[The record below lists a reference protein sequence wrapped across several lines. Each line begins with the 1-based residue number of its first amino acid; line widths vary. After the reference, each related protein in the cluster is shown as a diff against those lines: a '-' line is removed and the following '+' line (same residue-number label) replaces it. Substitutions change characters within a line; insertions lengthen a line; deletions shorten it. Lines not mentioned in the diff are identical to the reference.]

1 MPLLLGIDT
10 GGTYTDAVLFDDET
24 GVVATAKSL
33 TTRHDLSVGIG
44 QSIDAVVAQ
53 SGIAPSEIALVSL
66 STTLATNALVEGQGG
81 RVCLVLVGFAASAL
95 SKYGLAA
102 TMKDSPVILLDGG
115 HDAHG
120 QPLCPLDAGSLK
132 AQLDALEGQVSGF
145 AVVGRFAVRNPA
157 HEIAAREVIRDVT
170 GRPVTCSHELSSKLD
185 GPKRALTCVLNARLI
200 NLIHHLIGAT
210 ESLFD
215 TRGIDAALMVVQGD
229 GALISAEVAKVKPIE
244 TILSG
249 PAASLVGAAYLTGAK
264 DAVVSDIGG
273 TTTDIAILTD
283 GQPRLDTDGA
293 TVGGWRTMVEAVDM
307 HTIGLGGDSDV
318 QTLQVGLQTTLKLGP
333 RRLVPLS
340 LFAAQHAD
348 LVHGTLDRQ
357 LKKPRV
363 DETDGR
369 FAMAVGRESAH
380 LAALQPGETELLEL
394 LLADPLPLGSVMT
407 SPRRRRALDHLVACG
422 LAMVSGLTPSDAAH
436 VLGKHDAWDAD
447 AARKAATLFARK
459 KDSLGTAI
467 APNAEALSAWI
478 IDTLIRTSAETLLE
492 TSLANDRFAATHMA
506 GVLLAA
512 SVRDDP
518 GRLIDFQLRLS
529 VPLIGLGAAAPSYYP
544 EVADRLRTTA
554 LIPEHADV
562 ANAIGAVVGHVRV
575 TAEALIAQI
584 EEGVFRLYMAD
595 APNDF
600 TSLDAAVSFS
610 EQALTADA
618 RRRAIEAGAGDIE
631 IRLSRKDNA
640 AIVEGREIL
649 VDCLVKAT
657 ASGRPRVA
665 V

>member
-33 TTRHDLSVGIG
+33 TTRHDLSLGIG
-44 QSIDAVVAQ
+44 RSIDAVVAQ

-81 RVCLVLVGFAASAL
+81 RVCLVLVGFDAAAL
-95 SKYGLAA
+95 SKYGLAT

-120 QPLCPLDAGSLK
+120 QPLCPLDTDFLEVRLG
-132 AQLDALEGQVSGF
+132 ALEGQVSGF
-145 AVVGRFAVRNPA
+145 AVVGRFAVRNA
-157 HEIAAREVIRDVT
+157 EHEVAARDVILDVT

-200 NLIHHLIGAT
+200 NLIHHLISAT
-210 ESLFD
+210 ETLFD
-215 TRGIDAALMVVQGD
+215 ARGIDAALMVVQGD
-229 GALISAEVAKVKPIE
+229 GALISAEVAKLKPIE

-283 GQPRLDTDGA
+283 GQPRLAADGA

-318 QTLQVGLQTTLKLGP
+318 QAHQAGFESKLRLGP
-333 RRLVPLS
+333 RRVIPVS
-340 LFAAQHAD
+340 LFAVDHAD
-348 LVHGTLDRQ
+348 LVHGALDRQ
-357 LKKPRV
+357 LKLPRAG
-363 DETDGR
+363 DSDGR
-369 FAMAVGRESAH
+369 FVMAVRRESAH
-380 LAALQPGETELLEL
+380 LATLQPQASELLEL
-394 LLADPLPLGSVMT
+394 LGAGPLPLGSVMT

-436 VLGKHDAWDAD
+436 VLGKHRLWDAD
-447 AARKAATLFARK
+447 AAGKAATLFARK
-459 KDSLGTAI
+459 KDSLGVAI

-478 IDTLIRTSAETLLE
+478 IDTLVRTSAETLLGV
-492 TSLANDRFAATHMA
+492 SLANDRFAATHMA

-512 SVRDDP
+512 SVRDEP
-518 GRLIDFQLRLS
+518 GRLVDFQLRLS

-600 TSLDAAVSFS
+600 TSLDAAVSFT
-610 EQALTADA
+610 EKALAADA
-618 RRRAIEAGAGDIE
+618 RRRAIEAGAGNVTVK
-631 IRLSRKDNA
+631 LSRKDNA
-640 AIVEGREIL
+640 AIIEGREIL
-649 VDCLVKAT
+649 IDCLVKAT
-657 ASGRPRVA
+657 ASGRPRIA
-665 V
+665 A

>member
-422 LAMVSGLTPSDAAH
+422 LAMVSGLTPSER
-436 VLGKHDAWDAD
+436 GPC
-447 AARKAATLFARK
+447 AR
-459 KDSLGTAI
+459 
-467 APNAEALSAWI
+467 
-478 IDTLIRTSAETLLE
+478 
-492 TSLANDRFAATHMA
+492 
-506 GVLLAA
+506 
-512 SVRDDP
+512 
-518 GRLIDFQLRLS
+518 
-529 VPLIGLGAAAPSYYP
+529 
-544 EVADRLRTTA
+544 
-554 LIPEHADV
+554 
-562 ANAIGAVVGHVRV
+562 
-575 TAEALIAQI
+575 
-584 EEGVFRLYMAD
+584 
-595 APNDF
+595 
-600 TSLDAAVSFS
+600 
-610 EQALTADA
+610 QA
-618 RRRAIEAGAGDIE
+618 
-631 IRLSRKDNA
+631 
-640 AIVEGREIL
+640 
-649 VDCLVKAT
+649 
-657 ASGRPRVA
+657 
-665 V
+665 

>member
-1 MPLLLGIDT
+1 M
-10 GGTYTDAVLFDDET
+10 
-24 GVVATAKSL
+24 
-33 TTRHDLSVGIG
+33 
-44 QSIDAVVAQ
+44 
-53 SGIAPSEIALVSL
+53 
-66 STTLATNALVEGQGG
+66 
-81 RVCLVLVGFAASAL
+81 
-95 SKYGLAA
+95 
-102 TMKDSPVILLDGG
+102 
-115 HDAHG
+115 
-120 QPLCPLDAGSLK
+120 
-132 AQLDALEGQVSGF
+132 
-145 AVVGRFAVRNPA
+145 
-157 HEIAAREVIRDVT
+157 
-170 GRPVTCSHELSSKLD
+170 
-185 GPKRALTCVLNARLI
+185 
-200 NLIHHLIGAT
+200 
-210 ESLFD
+210 
-215 TRGIDAALMVVQGD
+215 
-229 GALISAEVAKVKPIE
+229 
-244 TILSG
+244 
-249 PAASLVGAAYLTGAK
+249 
-264 DAVVSDIGG
+264 
-273 TTTDIAILTD
+273 
-283 GQPRLDTDGA
+283 
-293 TVGGWRTMVEAVDM
+293 
-307 HTIGLGGDSDV
+307 
-318 QTLQVGLQTTLKLGP
+318 QTTLKLGP

-618 RRRAIEAGAGDIE
+618 RRRAIEAGAGNIE

>member
-1 MPLLLGIDT
+1 M
-10 GGTYTDAVLFDDET
+10 
-24 GVVATAKSL
+24 
-33 TTRHDLSVGIG
+33 
-44 QSIDAVVAQ
+44 
-53 SGIAPSEIALVSL
+53 
-66 STTLATNALVEGQGG
+66 
-81 RVCLVLVGFAASAL
+81 
-95 SKYGLAA
+95 
-102 TMKDSPVILLDGG
+102 
-115 HDAHG
+115 
-120 QPLCPLDAGSLK
+120 
-132 AQLDALEGQVSGF
+132 
-145 AVVGRFAVRNPA
+145 
-157 HEIAAREVIRDVT
+157 
-170 GRPVTCSHELSSKLD
+170 
-185 GPKRALTCVLNARLI
+185 
-200 NLIHHLIGAT
+200 
-210 ESLFD
+210 
-215 TRGIDAALMVVQGD
+215 
-229 GALISAEVAKVKPIE
+229 
-244 TILSG
+244 
-249 PAASLVGAAYLTGAK
+249 
-264 DAVVSDIGG
+264 
-273 TTTDIAILTD
+273 
-283 GQPRLDTDGA
+283 
-293 TVGGWRTMVEAVDM
+293 
-307 HTIGLGGDSDV
+307 
-318 QTLQVGLQTTLKLGP
+318 
-333 RRLVPLS
+333 
-340 LFAAQHAD
+340 
-348 LVHGTLDRQ
+348 
-357 LKKPRV
+357 
-363 DETDGR
+363 
-369 FAMAVGRESAH
+369 
-380 LAALQPGETELLEL
+380 
-394 LLADPLPLGSVMT
+394 
-407 SPRRRRALDHLVACG
+407 
-422 LAMVSGLTPSDAAH
+422 
-436 VLGKHDAWDAD
+436 LGKHDAWDAD

-562 ANAIGAVVGHVRV
+562 ANAIGAVVGHA

>member
-102 TMKDSPVILLDGG
+102 TMKDSPVVLLDGG

-132 AQLDALEGQVSGF
+132 AQLDTLEGQVSGF

-215 TRGIDAALMVVQGD
+215 TRGIDAALMVVQGRWRAD
-229 GALISAEVAKVKPIE
+229 LGRGRQGQADRDHPLGPGGQPGRRR
-244 TILSG
+244 LSDRREG
-249 PAASLVGAAYLTGAK
+249 RRGVGYRRHE
-264 DAVVSDIGG
+264 
-273 TTTDIAILTD
+273 TDIAILSG

-318 QTLQVGLQTTLKLGP
+318 QTLPLGLQTTLKLGP

-407 SPRRRRALDHLVACG
+407 SPRRRRALDRLVACG

-478 IDTLIRTSAETLLE
+478 IDTLIRISAETLLGA
-492 TSLANDRFAATHMA
+492 SLANDRFAATHMA

-544 EVADRLRTTA
+544 EVADRLPDHGADTRT
-554 LIPEHADV
+554 
-562 ANAIGAVVGHVRV
+562 
-575 TAEALIAQI
+575 
-584 EEGVFRLYMAD
+584 
-595 APNDF
+595 
-600 TSLDAAVSFS
+600 
-610 EQALTADA
+610 
-618 RRRAIEAGAGDIE
+618 RRCRECDRRGG
-631 IRLSRKDNA
+631 RSCPGGRRK
-640 AIVEGREIL
+640 
-649 VDCLVKAT
+649 
-657 ASGRPRVA
+657 P
-665 V
+665 

>member
-10 GGTYTDAVLFDDET
+10 GGTYTDAVLFDDEA

-33 TTRHDLSVGIG
+33 TTRHDLSLGIG

-53 SGIAPSEIALVSL
+53 SGIAPAEIALVSL

-81 RVCLVLVGFAASAL
+81 RVCLVLVGFDASAL

-120 QPLCPLDAGSLK
+120 QPLCPLDARALEAG
-132 AQLDALEGQVSGF
+132 LDALEGQVSGF

-157 HEIAAREVIRDVT
+157 HEIAVRAVILDVV

-200 NLIHHLIGAT
+200 NLIHHLISAT

-215 TRGIDAALMVVQGD
+215 MRGIDAALMVVQGD
-229 GALISAEVAKVKPIE
+229 GALISAEVAKLKPIE

-264 DAVVSDIGG
+264 HAVVSDIGG
-273 TTTDIAILTD
+273 TTTDIAILSD

-318 QTLQVGLQTTLKLGP
+318 QALPLGLQTTLKLGP

-340 LFAAQHAD
+340 LFATEHAD

-363 DETDGR
+363 DEASGR
-369 FAMAVGRESAH
+369 FAMAVGRDSAH
-380 LAALQPGETELLEL
+380 LAALQPAETELLEL
-394 LLADPLPLGSVMT
+394 LLAGPTPLETVVT
-407 SPRRRRALDHLVACG
+407 DRRRRRALDHLVACG
-422 LAMVSGLTPSDAAH
+422 LAMLSGLTPSDAAH
-436 VLGKHDAWDAD
+436 VLGRHDAWDAD

-459 KDSLGTAI
+459 KDGLGMPI
-467 APNAEALSAWI
+467 APNAEDLSAWI
-478 IDTLIRTSAETLLE
+478 IDTLVRTSAETLLGVG
-492 TSLANDRFAATHMA
+492 LANDRFAATEMA

-512 SVRDDP
+512 SVRDEP

-529 VPLIGLGAAAPSYYP
+529 VPLIGLGAPAPTYYP
-544 EVADRLRTTA
+544 EVAERLRTTA

-575 TAEALIAQI
+575 TAEAVIAQI

-595 APNDF
+595 APDDF
-600 TSLDAAVSFS
+600 TSLDAAVSFG
-610 EQALTADA
+610 ERALTEEA
-618 RRRAIEAGAGDIE
+618 RRRAIEAGAGNVE
-631 IRLSRKDNA
+631 IKLSRKDNA

-649 VDCLVKAT
+649 IDCLVKAT

>member
-10 GGTYTDAVLFDDET
+10 GGTYTDAVLFDDEA

-33 TTRHDLSVGIG
+33 TTRHDLSLGIG

-53 SGIAPSEIALVSL
+53 SGIAPAEIALVSL

-120 QPLCPLDAGSLK
+120 QPLCPLDARALEAG
-132 AQLDALEGQVSGF
+132 LDALEGQVSGF

-157 HEIAAREVIRDVT
+157 HEIAVRAVILDVV

-200 NLIHHLIGAT
+200 NLIHHLISAT
-210 ESLFD
+210 ETLFD
-215 TRGIDAALMVVQGD
+215 ARGIDAALMVVQGD
-229 GALISAEVAKVKPIE
+229 GALISAEVAKLKPIE

-264 DAVVSDIGG
+264 HAVVSDIGG
-273 TTTDIAILTD
+273 TTTDIAILSD

-318 QTLQVGLQTTLKLGP
+318 QALPLGLQTTLKLGP

-340 LFAAQHAD
+340 LFATEHAD

-363 DETDGR
+363 DEASGR

-380 LAALQPGETELLEL
+380 LAALQPAETELLEL
-394 LLADPLPLGSVMT
+394 LLAGPTPLETVVT
-407 SPRRRRALDHLVACG
+407 DRRRRRALDHLVACG
-422 LAMVSGLTPSDAAH
+422 LAMLSGLTPSDAAH
-436 VLGKHDAWDAD
+436 VLGRHDAWDAD

-459 KDSLGTAI
+459 KDGLGMPI
-467 APNAEALSAWI
+467 APNAEDLSASI
-478 IDTLIRTSAETLLE
+478 IDTLVRTSAETLLGVG
-492 TSLANDRFAATHMA
+492 LANDRFAATEMA

-512 SVRDDP
+512 SVRDEP

-529 VPLIGLGAAAPSYYP
+529 VPLIGLGAPAPTYYP
-544 EVADRLRTTA
+544 EVAERLRTTA

-575 TAEALIAQI
+575 TAEAVIAQI

-595 APNDF
+595 APDDF
-600 TSLDAAVSFS
+600 TSLDAAVSFG
-610 EQALTADA
+610 ERALTEEA
-618 RRRAIEAGAGDIE
+618 RRRAIEAGAGNVE
-631 IRLSRKDNA
+631 IKLSRKDNA

-649 VDCLVKAT
+649 IDCLVKAT

>member
-1 MPLLLGIDT
+1 M
-10 GGTYTDAVLFDDET
+10 
-24 GVVATAKSL
+24 
-33 TTRHDLSVGIG
+33 
-44 QSIDAVVAQ
+44 
-53 SGIAPSEIALVSL
+53 
-66 STTLATNALVEGQGG
+66 
-81 RVCLVLVGFAASAL
+81 
-95 SKYGLAA
+95 
-102 TMKDSPVILLDGG
+102 
-115 HDAHG
+115 
-120 QPLCPLDAGSLK
+120 
-132 AQLDALEGQVSGF
+132 
-145 AVVGRFAVRNPA
+145 
-157 HEIAAREVIRDVT
+157 
-170 GRPVTCSHELSSKLD
+170 
-185 GPKRALTCVLNARLI
+185 LNARLI

-363 DETDGR
+363 DETDER